1 MLSGGL
7 FTHDFLIEGICGTG
21 AWTALDD
28 AAVTDVRSRLD
39 KLLSAIGKLKNPNEA
54 ETEKELIWPLLEA
67 LGWTEMSVQQNLSVK
82 ARDDVPDALLF
93 GSAEAKAKA
102 APLAA
107 WQRFQHGVCVVEAKR
122 WNRLLDR
129 AEVRKG
135 EEGVPSTQMLRY
147 LRRVDDVTNGGLR
160 WGILTNGRHWRLYF
174 RGALS
179 VAEDFLEIDLGKVLN
194 LKGCEPDLL
203 DKRPEIFKDDS
214 TWRVHV
220 LKLFVLIFGR
230 AAFLPDHRGETFLQL
245 ALREG
250 KQWESRVAR
259 DLSHVVFDRVFPML
273 CQALT
278 VANGIPPAEL
288 NAAALSEVREGALIL
303 LYRVLFVLYAEDR
316 NLLPDESGPYA
327 EYSLTKLRAEIADRK
342 ARGTSFSDHMKTYW
356 SRLDGVF
363 QAIGQ
368 GDDSLGIPPYNGGL
382 FDGAAA
388 PILGRIQLPDSVVA
402 DVVFLLSHIDF
413 GDGRPPKYINYRDL
427 SVQQLGSVYER
438 ILEHGLTV
446 EDGSVV
452 VGENPEARQS
462 SGSYYTP
469 EELVTLIIGRAVGPL
484 VSERLEVFASKAKA
498 LATDTRAKESR
509 LAELLPVDPANRL
522 LDLKICDPAMGSGHF
537 LVSLVDWL
545 ADCVLDAMAE
555 AAAAVTF
562 VAYVSPLA
570 SRIEAIRT
578 KILAEAKAHGW
589 PIAGGQLDDRHIVR
603 RMVLKRVVYGV
614 DKNPMAVELAK
625 VSLWLHSFTVGA
637 PLSFLDHHL
646 RCGDSVIGA
655 WTRPTV
661 DWLKERGALFNVG
674 AITSVE
680 QVARVMESIE
690 EKTDSDITEVKAS
703 KSAFGVVEETTKP
716 IADFFSLLTAER
728 LMGVFDGAPKK
739 APPVLEKMAGK
750 PEKLL
755 SAWREKS
762 RAFEAASALELA
774 LEGAF
779 GDPVKIA
786 SGETQ
791 IAPPEL
797 VKQFSMLPA
806 EEEDSQSS
814 LFPKISVDDRRR
826 VLADRLVGEARLRA
840 AEHLFFHWEI
850 GFPNVWSH
858 LMSGT
863 RQGGF
868 DAVIGNPPYVRQE
881 LLGDELK
888 RALKA
893 DYTVFDGMA
902 DLYVYFYEQ
911 GLRLLRP
918 GGRMS
923 YVVTNKWLKAGYAES
938 LRDLFA
944 TKEEVEFVA
953 DFGHAKHF
961 FPDADVFPS
970 VVVIRKP
977 VQGEV
982 PPAETQVCLI
992 PRDAVPEKGLSAAVA
1007 AATYPLPRAH
1017 FTKEGWTLEP
1027 PEVVA
1032 LVDKITKE
1040 GVALAEFVGMRPL
1053 YGIKTGLNEAF
1064 LIDNGTRDRL
1074 VKEDPGCADIIKPY
1088 LRGQDIE
1095 RWWSPSS
1102 GLHMIMLKSSGD
1114 HPWPW
1119 ADAPNEV
1126 EAEKRFGS
1134 TYPSL
1139 YAHMKLWESQVD
1151 PRTGDRRGLRYREDQ
1166 GRFWWELRPCAYYDE
1181 FDKPKILIKRIEY
1194 YANLSLD
1201 EGTHGVRVN
1210 DSALILPTTDR
1221 WLLACANSP
1230 ASWYLRFKQFPHKK
1244 DEAVALDIPYLER
1257 LPICR
1262 STLDRIEQS
1271 TSIVNSIIVS
1281 RQAVH
1286 EASNSIL
1293 SWLKHEFGIEKSGR
1307 ALPESYK
1314 FDADGFVAAVRGAL
1328 PKSHKWSAA
1337 EIGRLKQEYGD
1348 TLLPAREAAANIL
1361 GLERQLSDL
1370 VNAAFGLT
1378 PDEVTLMWRTAPPRM
1393 PLDPALELRRLGA
1406 QP

>member
-1 MLSGGL
+1 LLSGGL

-21 AWTALDD
+21 AWMALDD
-28 AAVTDVRSRLD
+28 AGIADVRSRLD

-67 LGWTEMSVQQNLSVK
+67 LSWTEMSVQQNLSVK

-147 LRRVDDVTNGGLR
+147 LRRVDDVTYGGLR
-160 WGILTNGRHWRLYF
+160 WGMLTNGRHWRLYF

-214 TWRVHV
+214 AWRAHV

-230 AAFLPDHRGETFLQL
+230 VAFLPDHRGETFLQL

-303 LYRVLFVLYAEDR
+303 LYRLLFVLYAEDR

-342 ARGTSFSDHMKTYW
+342 ARGVSFSDHMKTYW

-388 PILGRIQLPDSVVA
+388 PILGRVQLPDSIIA
-402 DVVFLLSHIDF
+402 NVVFLLSHIDF

-438 ILEHGLTV
+438 ILEHGLRV
-446 EDGSVV
+446 EDGAVV

-484 VSERLEVFASKAKA
+484 VSEHLQVFTSKAAA
-498 LATDTRAKESR
+498 LSTDTRTKETR
-509 LAELLPVDPANRL
+509 IAELLTLDPASRL

-545 ADCVLDAMAE
+545 ADRVLEAMAE
-555 AAAAVTF
+555 AAAAGGF

-570 SRIEAIRT
+570 GRIEAIRAR
-578 KILAEAKAHGW
+578 ILAEAKTHGW
-589 PIAGGQLDDRHIVR
+589 PVAGSQLDDRHIIR

-661 DWLKERGALFNVG
+661 DRLKTRGALFNTT

-690 EKTDSDITEVKAS
+690 EKTDSDIAEVKAS
-703 KSAFGVVEETTKP
+703 KSAFSVVEEATNP
-716 IADFFSLLTAER
+716 ISEFFSLLTAER
-728 LMGVFDGAPKK
+728 MMGVLDGAPKK
-739 APPVLEKMAGK
+739 APPLPEKMVGK
-750 PEKLL
+750 SEKEMRT
-755 SAWREKS
+755 WREKVF
-762 RAFEAASALELA
+762 AFEASSSLGLA
-774 LEGAF
+774 LEGTF

-786 SGETQ
+786 SGEMQ
-791 IAPPEL
+791 IAAPEL
-797 VKQFSMLPA
+797 VKQLSLLPA
-806 EEEDSQSS
+806 DESDQQSS

-826 VLADRLVGEARLRA
+826 VLADQLVGEARSRA
-840 AEHLFFHWEI
+840 AEHRFFHWEI
-850 GFPNVWSH
+850 EFPNVWSQ
-858 LMSGT
+858 LLST
-863 RQGGF
+863 QPRGGF

-881 LLGDELK
+881 LLGDEVK

-893 DYTVFDGMA
+893 DYTAFDGMA

-923 YVVTNKWLKAGYAES
+923 YVVTNKWLKVGYAEA
-938 LRDLFA
+938 LRNLFA
-944 TKEEVEFVA
+944 TKGEVEFVA

-970 VVVIRKP
+970 VVVVRKP
-977 VQGEV
+977 GQDHA
-982 PPAETQVCLI
+982 PSAETQVCLI

-1007 AATYPLPRAH
+1007 AAIYPLPRAH
-1017 FTKEGWTLEP
+1017 FTKESWMLEP
-1027 PEVVA
+1027 PDVVA
-1032 LVDKITKE
+1032 LLDKITKN
-1040 GVALAEFVGMRPL
+1040 GVALAEYAGAKPL
-1053 YGIKTGLNEAF
+1053 YGIKTGFNEAF
-1064 LIDNGTRDRL
+1064 LIDTATRDRL
-1074 VKEDPGCADIIKPY
+1074 VRDDPPCADIIKPY

-1095 RWWSPSS
+1095 RWWSPLS
-1102 GLHMIMLKSSGD
+1102 GLHMIVLKSSGD
-1114 HPWPW
+1114 HTWPW
-1119 ADAPNEV
+1119 ADAPDEA
-1126 EAEKRFGS
+1126 EAEKRFS
-1134 TYPSL
+1134 SAYPAL
-1139 YAHMKLWESQVD
+1139 YAHMKLWESLVD
-1151 PRTGDRRGLRYREDQ
+1151 PETGDRRGLRHREDQ
-1166 GRFWWELRPCAYYDE
+1166 GRFWWELRPCAYYDS
-1181 FDKPKILIKRIEY
+1181 FDKPKVLYVDITWSASFSHDTSGRMTSNTSY
-1194 YANLSLD
+1194 F
-1201 EGTHGVRVN
+1201 VPVN
-1210 DSALILPTTDR
+1210 DP
-1221 WLLACANSP
+1221 WLSCVLNAPIGWWFAWRR
-1230 ASWYLRFKQFPHKK
+1230 AQHGK
-1244 DEAVALDIPYLER
+1244 DEALRYFTSFVEDYPVPAAHDVSEDVDR
-1257 LPICR
+1257 LAFRKTTLRNASSAIC
-1262 STLDRIEQS
+1262 D
-1271 TSIVNSIIVS
+1271 
-1281 RQAVH
+1281 
-1286 EASNSIL
+1286 
-1293 SWLKHEFGIEKSGR
+1293 WLRHEFGVEKFGR
-1307 ALPESYK
+1307 TLADPHTLNA
-1314 FDADGFVAAVRGAL
+1314 DAFVTAVCAAF
-1328 PKSHKWSAA
+1328 PKSRKWSAA
-1337 EIGRLKQEYGD
+1337 EIGRLKKEHGD
-1348 TLLPAREAAANIL
+1348 TLIPARKAADDIL
-1361 GLERQLSDL
+1361 ALERKLSDL
-1370 VNAAFGLT
+1370 VNAAYGLT
-1378 PDEVTLMWRTAPPRM
+1378 PDEVALMWRTAPPRM
-1393 PLDPALELRRLGA
+1393 PLDPAQELRRVGA